1 MNTLRTRKSR
11 KENKLARALMLF
23 NISSKSEESI
33 SEDFNLGLKIEQG
46 RLESVNEVIR
56 AVSLIKD
63 LASAEVITQE
73 LSQEILMNLAQ
84 KMTGFK
90 VVG

>member
-1 MNTLRTRKSR
+1 MNKFRTRKSR
-11 KENKLARALMLF
+11 KENKLSRALMLF
-23 NISSKSEESI
+23 NISSKSKSDI

-46 RLESVNEVIR
+46 RLESVNEIIR

-63 LASAEVITQE
+63 LASAEVITKE

-84 KMTGFK
+84 KMVGFK

>member
-1 MNTLRTRKSR
+1 MNKLRTRKSR
-11 KENKLARALMLF
+11 TENKLARALMLF
-23 NISSKSEESI
+23 NISSKSESAI
-33 SEDFNLGLKIEQG
+33 SEDFNLGLKIEEG

-63 LASAEVITQE
+63 LAAAEVITKE
-73 LSQEILMNLAQ
+73 LSEEILMNLAQ
-84 KMTGFK
+84 KMIGFK